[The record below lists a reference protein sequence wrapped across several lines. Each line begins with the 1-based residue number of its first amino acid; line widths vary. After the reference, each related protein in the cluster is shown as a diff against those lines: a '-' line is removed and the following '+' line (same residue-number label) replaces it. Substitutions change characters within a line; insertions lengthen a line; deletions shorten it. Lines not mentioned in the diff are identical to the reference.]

1 MKVLVIDMQPI
12 DPPVGGGRIRLLGLY
27 HNLGENIEA
36 TYIGTYD
43 WPGEPY
49 RDHMLSDTLREIDVP
64 LSRAHF
70 DQNEALRIRSGGQNF
85 IDVLFSRHGVLSEDY
100 LKKTR
105 ELIPLADVVVFSHP
119 WVYSLVYD
127 YLDFDRQYVIYDSH
141 NVEVYLRYTLLDDH
155 GGIGSD
161 AVWEVA
167 AAERKICNEAHE
179 ILVCSEDDGMLY
191 ASLFNIPLSK
201 MTLVPNGVFSN
212 KITPPNSQEQRV
224 KAKKTLGFHGP
235 VVFFMGSNYEPNVEG
250 AHYIIDCLSNLSE
263 NAYFVIAGGVGQ
275 NESLFQKAKSHR
287 NVVITGFIEE
297 KDKLTYLHAADFAIN
312 PMFHGS
318 GTNIKMFD
326 FMAAGLPV
334 ITTAIG
340 ARGIVSESRNGV
352 IVTAADNL
360 PHKVAEL
367 LTQDYDHLKRQGLEG
382 RQYIEQK
389 FSWETIT
396 SQLGA
401 FFIKSSQQHNLIKNQ
416 KNNAR
421 PVVAI
426 MTTWHIKCGI
436 AEYSRYLSE
445 GFVKKGYRVLLIG
458 NDSIKDLERQN
469 DENYFLYGGWEH
481 KTPALNGVRIDTE
494 GIAQCVEKLK
504 AENFFIQ
511 HHDGFFRF
519 EDLIELCKN
528 LFERNIK
535 IKIVL
540 HNNSK
545 ISKETAKK
553 LAAYEVKI
561 LSHHEISSGYS
572 KLIEC
577 QKIPH
582 GILDG
587 SKCSYKERQGEDY
600 VIGSFG
606 FLRPHKGILELIR
619 ALPIIHKKYPE
630 VKLLCLNAIYGDEA
644 SIEYY
649 KKCSDAVA
657 LLKLNGFVRLIT
669 DFLPVNDVMDL
680 ISTTDLIVFPYS
692 NINDGSSAS
701 ASMAIACRKPFII
714 SKSPIFN
721 AYRGLFPELE
731 SIKPE
736 IIAETIISV
745 LNKKILSDLSKKSHE
760 YAEQCSWEN
769 IAELYLAS

>member
-1 MKVLVIDMQPI
+1 MKLLILDMQPI
-12 DPPVGGGRIRLLGLY
+12 DPPLGGGRIRLLGLY
-27 HNLGENIEA
+27 HGLGKNIEA

-43 WPGEPY
+43 WPGEKY

-64 LSRAHF
+64 LSQAHF
-70 DQNEALRIRSGGQNF
+70 DKNEELRIRSGGQNF
-85 IDVLFSRHGVLSEDY
+85 IDVLFSKYGVLSEDY
-100 LKKTR
+100 IKKTR
-105 ELIPLADVVVFSHP
+105 DLIPLADIVVFSHP
-119 WVYSLVYD
+119 WVYPLTYD
-127 YLDFDRQYVIYDSH
+127 CLDFDRQYVIYDSH
-141 NVEVYLRYTLLDDH
+141 NVEVYLRHTLLDDH

-167 AAERKICNEAHE
+167 ATERKICNEAHE
-179 ILVCSEDDGMLY
+179 ILVCSKDDGMFYSL
-191 ASLFNIPLSK
+191 LFNIPLSK
-201 MTLVPNGVFSN
+201 MTVVPNGVFSN
-212 KITPPNSQEQRV
+212 KIVPPNNQEQRV
-224 KAKKTLGFHGP
+224 NAKKKLGFDGP
-235 VVFFMGSNYEPNVEG
+235 VVFFMGSNYGPNIEG
-250 AHYIIDCLSNLSE
+250 AHYIIDCLSDLSE
-263 NAYFVIAGGVGQ
+263 DIHFVIAGGVGQ
-275 NESLFQKAKSHR
+275 NESLFQKAKSR
-287 NVVITGFIEE
+287 PNVVITGFIEE

-340 ARGIVSESRNGV
+340 ARGIVSETGNGV
-352 IVTAADNL
+352 IVTTADNL
-360 PHKVAEL
+360 PQRVAEL
-367 LTQDYDHLKRQGLEG
+367 SIQDYDRLMLQGHEG
-382 RQYIEQK
+382 RRYIEQK

-401 FFIKSSQQHNLIKNQ
+401 FFVKSFTQHKNLKESKSND
-416 KNNAR
+416 A

-426 MTTWHIKCGI
+426 MTTWNIKCGI

-445 GFVKKGYRVLLIG
+445 GFVKKGYRVLIIG

-469 DENYFLYGGWEH
+469 NENYFLYGGWEY
-481 KTPALNGVRIDTE
+481 KTSTLNGVGIDTE
-494 GIAQCVEKLK
+494 GIVQCVEKLK
-504 AENFFIQ
+504 AEHFFIQ

-519 EDLIELCKN
+519 EELIELCKN
-528 LFERNIK
+528 LHERNIK
-535 IKIVL
+535 TKVVL

-545 ISKETAKK
+545 ILKETAKRLSANK
-553 LAAYEVKI
+553 VKI

-572 KLIEC
+572 KCIEC

-587 SKCSYKERQGEDY
+587 SKYIYNERQGEDY

-606 FLRPHKGILELIR
+606 FFRPHKGILELIR
-619 ALPIIHKKYPE
+619 ALPIIHKKYPA

-644 SIEYY
+644 SIEYF
-649 KKCSDAVA
+649 KKCSDEVD
-657 LLKLNGFVRLIT
+657 LLKLNGFVSFKT
-669 DFLPVNDVMDL
+669 DFLPVKDVMDW

-714 SKSPIFN
+714 SKSSIFN
-721 AYRGLFPELE
+721 AYRGIFPELE

-736 IIAETIISV
+736 IIAETVSSV
-745 LNKKILSDLSKKSHE
+745 LNKQILCDLSRKSQE

-769 IAELYLAS
+769 IAQLYLTS